1 MPRTAAAL
9 RLIVPSLWLG
19 LIIGLSLIEA
29 PLKFTAPGITTAL
42 GLGIGRIMFT
52 ALGIAG
58 WILLAVLVIASLIR
72 PRVRRTDVVLL
83 CAMALMLVLETLVIR
98 PFLNARSDQVIAGI
112 DPGESIL
119 HYAYIAAEGVLIV
132 LLVVWIVRAAR
143 SLRPAPAVAD

>member
-1 MPRTAAAL
+1 MHRTAAAL

-29 PLKFTAPGITTAL
+29 PLKFTAPGITTPL

-58 WILLAVLVIASLIR
+58 WFLLVVLVAASLIR
-72 PRVRRTDVVLL
+72 PRVRRVDAILL
-83 CAMALMLVLETLVIR
+83 GAMALMLVLETLVIR

-119 HYAYIAAEGVLIV
+119 HYAYIAAEGVLIA

-143 SLRPAPAVAD
+143 SLRPVSPAAD

>member
-1 MPRTAAAL
+1 MHRTAAAL

-19 LIIGLSLIEA
+19 LIIGLALIEA

-58 WILLAVLVIASLIR
+58 WFLLVVLVAASLIR
-72 PRVRRTDVVLL
+72 PRVGRVDAVLL
-83 CAMALMLVLETLVIR
+83 GGMALMLVLETIVIR
-98 PFLNARSDQVIAGI
+98 PFLNARSDLVIAGI

-119 HYAYIAAEGVLIV
+119 HYAYIAAEGVLIA

-143 SLRPAPAVAD
+143 SLRLAPPVAD

>member
-1 MPRTAAAL
+1 MHRTAATL

-72 PRVRRTDVVLL
+72 PRVRRTDAVLL
-83 CAMALMLVLETLVIR
+83 GAMALMLVLETIVIR
-98 PFLNARSDQVIAGI
+98 PSLNARSDQVVAGN